1 MTQGTATT
9 TSVQRDRIFAGGE
22 WVGPAARDEI
32 VVQNPADLSEVGRT
46 PDASERDVDVAV
58 RAAREA
64 FDHGP
69 WPKMTYAERAEWMF
83 KLADEMERRGAET
96 SALITDE
103 IGQPVRLS
111 RPWAQVIPINHV
123 RYYANIAKT
132 YEEEEVRPNVRR
144 EGTSIIRKEPLGV
157 AALIVPW
164 NQPQASTT
172 LKLAPALAAGCT
184 VVLKPAEETPLDA
197 YHFAEASLAIGMPPG
212 VINIVPGGRDT
223 GRALVAHPGIDK
235 VSFTGSAE
243 AGKQIAAA
251 AGARLI
257 PVTLELGGK
266 SAAIVLESADLD
278 EMFASLRNASF
289 DNTGQTCALLSR
301 VVVPRSLYGTV
312 RDRLVDLA
320 RDLRVGDPEDE
331 ATELGP
337 LVSRR
342 IHDRVSGLVDTA
354 RAQGATILAGDT
366 TLPEVGYY
374 FAPTIVDDVSP
385 DSLIAQEEVFGPVV
399 TILPYDGVE
408 QAIEIANN
416 SRYGLAGAV
425 YGEPDEV
432 LPVAR
437 RIRTGSIGL
446 NGYKPDLNHPYGG
459 YKESGLGREFGPEAI
474 GNFQET
480 KSIWR

>member
-1 MTQGTATT
+1 MTQGTTMT

-22 WVGPAARDEI
+22 WISPAARDEL
-32 VVQNPADLSEVGRT
+32 VVENPVDFSEVGRT
-46 PDASERDVDVAV
+46 PDASAQDVDVAV

-69 WPKMTYAERAEWMF
+69 WPKMTFAERAEWMF

-111 RPWAQVIPINHV
+111 RPWGQIIPVNHV
-123 RYYANIAKT
+123 RYYANIAKD

-164 NQPQASTT
+164 NHPQASTT

-197 YHFAEASLAIGMPPG
+197 YHFAEASVAIGMPPG
-212 VINIVPGGRDT
+212 VINIVPGGRET
-223 GRALVAHPGIDK
+223 GRALVAHPGVDK

-243 AGKQIAAA
+243 AGKQIASV

-278 EMFASLRNASF
+278 EMFASLRNVSF

-320 RDLRVGDPEDE
+320 RDLRVGDPDDE

-337 LVSRR
+337 LVSKR
-342 IHDRVSGLVDTA
+342 IYERVTGLVDTA

-366 TLPEVGYY
+366 PLPDVGY
-374 FAPTIVDDVSP
+374 FVAPTIVDGVSP

-399 TILPYDGVE
+399 TILPYDGLE

-425 YGEPDEV
+425 YGDPDEV

-446 NGYKPDLNHPYGG
+446 NGYRPDLNHPYGG